1 MLPSKFI
8 VSVPD
13 AAFRDSLGQ
22 LPDSAET
29 VVWDMQT
36 EWNRD
41 DVPDIVVLPY
51 QKELP
56 SLPYLHGIRPRLIQT
71 QTIGYDGFAAV
82 MPSGHVVANAASVH
96 ETSTAELTLALVL
109 ASQRGIPE
117 IIRKGPNHAQ
127 RWHPSLAD
135 RAVMLIGYGGVGR
148 AIESRLAP
156 FEVSLTRVAGRRRQD
171 ETGVVHGVSELP
183 ELLPA
188 AEVVIVCVPLN
199 DKTEGLVDEGFL
211 GAMPDGALLV
221 NVARGK
227 VADTAAMT
235 RHAKQ
240 GRLRF
245 ALDVTDPEPLPDSH
259 ALLNLP
265 NVLVTPHIG
274 GASSSME
281 PRMARLVHA
290 QLTRLRQGQDA
301 TNVVLRT

>member
-1 MLPSKFI
+1 
-8 VSVPD
+8 
-13 AAFRDSLGQ
+13 
-22 LPDSAET
+22 
-29 VVWDMQT
+29 
-36 EWNRD
+36 
-41 DVPDIVVLPY
+41 
-51 QKELP
+51 
-56 SLPYLHGIRPRLIQT
+56 
-71 QTIGYDGFAAV
+71 
-82 MPSGHVVANAASVH
+82 
-96 ETSTAELTLALVL
+96 
-109 ASQRGIPE
+109 
-117 IIRKGPNHAQ
+117 
-127 RWHPSLAD
+127 
-135 RAVMLIGYGGVGR
+135 
-148 AIESRLAP
+148 
-156 FEVSLTRVAGRRRQD
+156 
-171 ETGVVHGVSELP
+171 VHGVSELP